1 MQLNLVNIVFGLAV
15 AAVSSALPYEDER
28 FYSFLDKRAFSV
40 DATCGNVG
48 AGANKGLTCDPN
60 LASGGGCCS
69 TSGYCGLS
77 PLSLQ
82 SSEITYKK

>member
-1 MQLNLVNIVFGLAV
+1 MQLNLVNIFFGLAI
-15 AAVSSALPYEDER
+15 AGVSSALPYEDAQ
-28 FYSFLDKRAFSV
+28 FYSFLDKRAFST

-69 TSGYCGLS
+69 ASGYCGWS
-77 PLSLQ
+77 PLSPQ
-82 SSEITYKK
+82 SGEITDKE